1 MTFLAIYILLS
12 TIATGI
18 LARGNLKEWFFK
30 LTIVLL
36 LPFIGWCLPVVWPKT
51 WFKKDENDFARYL
64 AKQTEDIQ
72 LQKQQALS
80 KVQKQHELNSIS
92 IEEALLVNDVSI
104 RRKVLIDVLKEDA
117 MQYIDVLKI
126 AVINEDTET
135 SHYAVT
141 AVVEVKRKLTLLMQK
156 LEVEYNQNRTNSEI
170 VKAYAHIIQE
180 YLQSGFLDKHSK
192 EKYQV
197 QYIALMA
204 QVIDNGDATAETFIE
219 KFQMELALQD
229 RIAAEDT
236 MQLFKLCYPKNEH
249 AYISAMKLYYEMHAI
264 ERLLMELKALK
275 AAPIT
280 FSSETM
286 NYVRY
291 WSEVLEHY
299 EGTTQ
304 N

>member
-1 MTFLAIYILLS
+1 MKYIGIYLLLS
-12 TIATGI
+12 IIATG
-18 LARGNLKEWFFK
+18 LLSRGNLKAWFLK

-36 LPFIGWCLPVVWPKT
+36 LPIIGWCLPVVWPKS
-51 WFKKDENDFARYL
+51 WFKKDETDFAHYL
-64 AKQTEDIQ
+64 AQQTEDIHFK
-72 LQKQQALS
+72 KQQALS
-80 KVQKQHELNSIS
+80 KIEKQHELNSIS

-126 AVINEDTET
+126 AVINDDTET

-156 LEVEYNQNRTNSEI
+156 LEVEYHQNQSNSEI

-180 YLQSGFLDKHSK
+180 YLQSGFLDTHSK

-197 QYIALMA
+197 QYIVLMA
-204 QVIDNGDATAETFIE
+204 QIINNGDATAETFIE
-219 KFQMELALQD
+219 KFQMELAVQD
-229 RIAAEDT
+229 LLAAEDT
-236 MQLFKLCYPKNEH
+236 MQLFKQRYPKNEH
-249 AYISAMKLYYEMHAI
+249 AYISAMKLYYETHAI
-264 ERLLMELKALK
+264 ERLFMELQALK

-280 FSSETM
+280 FSNETM

-291 WSEVLEHY
+291 WSEVLERY
-299 EGTTQ
+299 ERTIE

>member
-1 MTFLAIYILLS
+1 MKYIGIYLLLS
-12 TIATGI
+12 IIATG
-18 LARGNLKEWFFK
+18 LLSRGNLKAWFLK

-36 LPFIGWCLPVVWPKT
+36 LPIIGWCLPVVWPKS
-51 WFKKDENDFARYL
+51 WFKKDENDFAHYL
-64 AKQTEDIQ
+64 AQQTEDIEFK
-72 LQKQQALS
+72 KQQALS
-80 KVQKQHELNSIS
+80 KIEKQHELNSIS

-126 AVINEDTET
+126 AVINDDTET

-156 LEVEYNQNRTNSEI
+156 LEVEYHQNQSNSEI

-180 YLQSGFLDKHSK
+180 YLQSGFLDTHSK

-197 QYIALMA
+197 QYIVLMA
-204 QVIDNGDATAETFIE
+204 QIIKNGDATAETFIE
-219 KFQMELALQD
+219 KFQMELAVQD
-229 RIAAEDT
+229 LLAAEDT
-236 MQLFKLCYPKNEH
+236 MQLFKQRYPKNEH
-249 AYISAMKLYYEMHAI
+249 AYISAMKLYYETHAI
-264 ERLLMELKALK
+264 ERLFMELQALK

-280 FSSETM
+280 FSNETM

-291 WSEVLEHY
+291 WSEVLERY
-299 EGTTQ
+299 ERTIE